1 MAEMK
6 KTGKN
11 GMLVGGIALAVAVA
25 GGILLAN
32 YIQKMMADRADNTTT
47 EA

>member
-6 KTGKN
+6 KKGN

-25 GGILLAN
+25 GGILLAGF
-32 YIQKMMADRADNTTT
+32 IQKKMASDTSPQT

>member
-1 MAEMK
+1 MANMK
-6 KTGKN
+6 KN

-25 GGILLAN
+25 GGILLAGF
-32 YIQKMMADRADNTTT
+32 IQKQMNKPET

>member
-1 MAEMK
+1 MAVK
-6 KTGKN
+6 GKGKT

-32 YIQKMMADRADNTTT
+32 YIQSAMNKPATNT